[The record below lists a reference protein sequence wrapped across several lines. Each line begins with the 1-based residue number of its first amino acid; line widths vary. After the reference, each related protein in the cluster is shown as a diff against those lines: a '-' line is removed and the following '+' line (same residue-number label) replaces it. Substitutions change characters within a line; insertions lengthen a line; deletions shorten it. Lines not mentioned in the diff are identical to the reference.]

1 MLDEVDKKMLRIL
14 QKEFPLVEQPFLT
27 VAEKCGIKEEE
38 AIARIQKLKDNGLI
52 RRIGAVFDGVAL
64 GRASTLCAAR
74 VPEEKLGKFVNTV
87 NAFPGVTHNYRRN
100 NDYNVWF
107 TVNAENEEE
116 LTMFI
121 LQLKKQTGVSD
132 ILDMRAVR
140 TFKINTSFDI

>member
-121 LQLKKQTGVSD
+121 LQIKKQTGVSD

-140 TFKINTSFDI
+140 TFKINASFDI